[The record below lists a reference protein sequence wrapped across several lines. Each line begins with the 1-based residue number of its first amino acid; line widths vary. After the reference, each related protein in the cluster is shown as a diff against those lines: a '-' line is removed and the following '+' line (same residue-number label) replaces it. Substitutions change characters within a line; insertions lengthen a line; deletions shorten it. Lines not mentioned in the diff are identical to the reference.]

1 MINKAQLE
9 TLGQAL
15 ANAPDPEG
23 AYGALEHEQEG
34 NEPPSPFRR
43 KGLVPSLEPGDYE
56 MLRLLA
62 SWRFASRVALAEL
75 AWPNRTSKGQQ
86 HRMSRFVDCG
96 ILGRKRLR
104 FAKTRHVVWARPK
117 AIQLALNPS
126 PPRPLVPPRFKEDA
140 ARHGWMRSVVAQA
153 YRAAGW
159 TFEMAETE
167 GTILRYIRQSSSL
180 FGVPDYV
187 NRVLPNGGG
196 SLPFDLAMRLRPDG
210 QPVVHVLVVD
220 DPSVSIDRLLYPLPL
235 EVPRANLSRRFVVR
249 FFAVDD
255 FTVWSAAQ
263 NQYVAHSARALRV
276 LETLR
281 AAQWDKPPVEN
292 TGPAISPW
300 LSDRS

>member
-1 MINKAQLE
+1 MINKAQLQ

-15 ANAPDPEG
+15 ANAPDPER
-23 AYGALEHEQEG
+23 AVGALEDEQEG
-34 NEPPSPFRR
+34 NEPPSPSRR

-62 SWRFASRVALAEL
+62 SWRFASSVALAEL
-75 AWPNRTSKGQQ
+75 AWPTRTAKGQQ

-104 FAKTRHVVWARPK
+104 FAKTRHVVWTRPR
-117 AIQLALNPS
+117 AIQLALNP
-126 PPRPLVPPRFKEDA
+126 PPPHPLVPPRFKEDA

-167 GTILRYIRQSSSL
+167 GSILKLLRRPDYM

-187 NRVLPNGGG
+187 NRVLPQGGG
-196 SLPFDLAMRLRPDG
+196 TLPFDLAMRTRTDG
-210 QPVVHVLVVD
+210 RPVVHVLVVD

-235 EVPRANLSRRFVVR
+235 EVPRASLSSRFVVR

-255 FTVWSAAQ
+255 FTVWSAAE
-263 NQYVAHSARALRV
+263 NRYVTHSARALRV
-276 LETLR
+276 LETFR
-281 AAQWDKPPVEN
+281 AVEWDKPAIEN